1 VSEMSR
7 WSIRDVIGAG
17 SFVAGVVLLFRAIA
31 FFTEHDPLAAV
42 VLTVSGLALVGAG
55 VELMRP
61 TLGE

>member
-1 VSEMSR
+1 MPR
-7 WSIRDVIGAG
+7 WSVRDIVGAG
-17 SFVAGVVLLFRAIA
+17 SFIAGVALLFRAI
-31 FFTEHDPLAAV
+31 FFFMEHDPLAAV